1 MEMWINLIRDEE
13 RGLPS
18 NRVTFEEY
26 QKQVNLT
33 LRKGK
38 WVYVDSKYDEGF
50 KNGEKPYDSSYG
62 RYNRHRRRG
71 WAAMGMPDLC
81 QVESMKRD
89 GSMIRVSWPWGK
101 LSKGRERWVESKEK
115 PGWGHYEHDY
125 DTDRMCHEWIPV
137 NRVFNVSDYHLGDYK
152 MFLCDRSLQGEYL
165 KWAQYL
171 LTAEDWARDREKG
184 LPPEQDK
191 KAQPRG

>member
-1 MEMWINLIRDEE
+1 
-13 RGLPS
+13 
-18 NRVTFEEY
+18 
-26 QKQVNLT
+26 
-33 LRKGK
+33 
-38 WVYVDSKYDEGF
+38 
-50 KNGEKPYDSSYG
+50 
-62 RYNRHRRRG
+62 
-71 WAAMGMPDLC
+71 MGMPDLC